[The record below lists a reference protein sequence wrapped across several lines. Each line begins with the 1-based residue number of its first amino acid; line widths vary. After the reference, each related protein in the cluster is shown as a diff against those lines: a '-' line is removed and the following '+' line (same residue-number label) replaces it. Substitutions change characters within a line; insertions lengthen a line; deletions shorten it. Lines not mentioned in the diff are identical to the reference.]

1 MTPAITVWGFLL
13 NKHMKINKI
22 IYDIRTA
29 IRDTVDD
36 QRFSDRYLIHL
47 YNLKRSKYLRNDANN
62 LQKLIDNSILQ
73 KFCMDMEEVSV
84 NECGLDYDC
93 DTIMRSKTIIPIP
106 LELHLKSAITEVKPT
121 VKISKPFNFVNKER
135 AIWSQYSPFA
145 ESIYAFL
152 DTDKY
157 LYLISKSETVKLIDC
172 ITVTGIFEDPLELQN
187 YKNCCGC
194 EEPKSCFDID
204 DTEYPLQ
211 SHHIDSIR
219 GEIIQTLVGS
229 LKLPQDEI
237 NNAND

>member
-1 MTPAITVWGFLL
+1 
-13 NKHMKINKI
+13 MKVNKI
-22 IYDIRTA
+22 LYDIRTA

-36 QRFSDRYLIHL
+36 TRFSNKYILHL

-62 LQKLIDNSILQ
+62 LQKLIDTSILQ
-73 KFCMDMEEVSV
+73 KFCLEMEEVSV

-93 DTIMRSKTIIPIP
+93 DTIMRSKTTIPTP

-135 AIWSQYSPFA
+135 AVWSQYSPFA

-157 LYLISKSETVKLIDC
+157 IYLISKSETVKLIDC

-187 YKNCCGC
+187 YTNCCGC
-194 EEPKSCFDID
+194 TPAENPCFDYFNSK
-204 DTEYPLQ
+204 YPIQ
-211 SHHIDSIR
+211 AHHIDPIR
-219 GEIIQTLVGS
+219 EEIVQNLIRTIQI
-229 LKLPQDEI
+229 PQDKT
-237 NNAND
+237 NNADDK

>member
-1 MTPAITVWGFLL
+1 
-13 NKHMKINKI
+13 MKLQKM
-22 IYDIRTA
+22 IYDVRTA

-36 QRFSDRYLIHL
+36 TKFSDRYIIYL

-121 VKISKPFNFVNKER
+121 VKITKPFNFVNKER

-157 LYLISKSETVKLIDC
+157 IYLISKSKTVKLIDC

-187 YKNCCGC
+187 YKNCCSC
-194 EEPKSCFDID
+194 EEPQPCFDENE
-204 DTEYPLQ
+204 TEYPLQ
-211 SHHIDSIR
+211 AHHVDSIR
-219 GEIIQTLVGS
+219 NEIIQTLVGS

-237 NNAND
+237 NDAND

>member
-1 MTPAITVWGFLL
+1 MVWGFLL
-13 NKHMKINKI
+13 NIHMKLQKM
-22 IYDIRTA
+22 IYDVRTA

-36 QRFSDRYLIHL
+36 TKFSDRYLIYL

-93 DTIMRSKTIIPIP
+93 GTIMRSTTTIPLP
-106 LELHLKSAITEVKPT
+106 LELHLKSAITEVKPS
-121 VKISKPFNFVNKER
+121 VKITKPFNFVNKER
-135 AIWSQYSPFA
+135 AVWSQYSPFA

-157 LYLISKSETVKLIDC
+157 IYLISKSETVKLIDC

-194 EEPKSCFDID
+194 DDAKPCFDENE
-204 DTEYPLQ
+204 TEYPLQ
-211 SHHIDSIR
+211 SHHIDAIR
-219 GEIIQTLVGS
+219 GEIIQTLIGS
-229 LKLPQDEI
+229 LNIPEDKS
-237 NNAND
+237 NDSND

>member
-1 MTPAITVWGFLL
+1 MTIQNL
-13 NKHMKINKI
+13 

-36 QRFSDRYLIHL
+36 TRFSDRYIIYL

-62 LQKLIDNSILQ
+62 LQKLIDNSVLQ
-73 KFCMDMEEVSV
+73 KFCMDMKEVSV

-93 DTIMRSKTIIPIP
+93 DTIMRSKTTIPIP

-121 VKISKPFNFVNKER
+121 VKITKPFNFVNKER
-135 AIWSQYSPFA
+135 AVWSQYSPFA

-157 LYLISKSETVKLIDC
+157 IYLISKSETVKMIDC

-187 YKNCCGC
+187 YKNCCNCGDAK
-194 EEPKSCFDID
+194 PCFDENE
-204 DTEYPLQ
+204 TEYPLQ
-211 SHHIDSIR
+211 AHHTDSIR
-219 GEIIQTLVGS
+219 NEIIQTLIGS
-229 LKLPQDEI
+229 LNVPEDKTND
-237 NNAND
+237 AND

>member
-1 MTPAITVWGFLL
+1 MTIS
-13 NKHMKINKI
+13 KI

-36 QRFSDRYLIHL
+36 TRFSNKYILHL

-62 LQKLIDNSILQ
+62 LQKLIDTSILQ

-84 NECGLDYDC
+84 NECNLDYDC
-93 DTIMRSKTIIPIP
+93 GTIMRSTTTIPLP
-106 LELHLKSAITEVKPT
+106 LELHLKSAITEVKPS
-121 VKISKPFNFVNKER
+121 VKITKPFNFVNKER

-152 DTDKY
+152 DVDKKI
-157 LYLISKSETVKLIDC
+157 YLISKSETVKLIDC

-194 EEPKSCFDID
+194 DDAKPCFDED
-204 DTEYPLQ
+204 TTEYPLQ
-211 SHHIDSIR
+211 SHHIDAVR
-219 GEIIQTLVGS
+219 LEIIRDLIGS
-229 LKLPQDEI
+229 LQIPEDKT
-237 NNAND
+237 NDSND

>member
-1 MTPAITVWGFLL
+1 
-13 NKHMKINKI
+13 MKLQKLV
-22 IYDIRTA
+22 YDVRTA

-36 QRFSDRYLIHL
+36 SKFSDRYIIYL

-73 KFCMDMEEVSV
+73 KFCMGMEEVSV

-93 DTIMRSKTIIPIP
+93 GTIMRSKTIIPTP
-106 LELHLKSAITEVKPT
+106 LELHLKSAITEVKPS
-121 VKISKPFNFVNKER
+121 VKITKPFNFVNKER
-135 AIWSQYSPFA
+135 AVWSQYSPFG

-157 LYLISKSETVKLIDC
+157 IYLISKSETVKLIDC

-187 YKNCCGC
+187 YKNCCNC
-194 EEPKSCFDID
+194 DDTKPCFDENE
-204 DTEYPLQ
+204 TEYPLQ
-211 SHHIDSIR
+211 AHHIDNIR
-219 GEIIQTLVGS
+219 LEIIRDLIGS

-237 NNAND
+237 NDAND

>member
-1 MTPAITVWGFLL
+1 
-13 NKHMKINKI
+13 MKINKI

-29 IRDTVDD
+29 IRDTADD
-36 QRFSDRYLIHL
+36 QKFSDRYLIHL

-93 DTIMRSKTIIPIP
+93 GTIMRSKGIIPIP

-121 VKISKPFNFVNKER
+121 VKITKPFNFVNKER
-135 AIWSQYSPFA
+135 AVWSQYSPFA

-157 LYLISKSETVKLIDC
+157 IYLISKSETVKLIDC

-194 EEPKSCFDID
+194 PDVTPCFDENE
-204 DTEYPLQ
+204 TEYPLQ
-211 SHHIDSIR
+211 AHHIDAIR
-219 GEIIQTLVGS
+219 NEIIQTLIGS
-229 LKLPQDEI
+229 LNIPEDKI
-237 NNAND
+237 NNANND

>member
-1 MTPAITVWGFLL
+1 MANLAKLV
-13 NKHMKINKI
+13 
-22 IYDIRTA
+22 YDIRTA

-36 QRFSDRYLIHL
+36 QKFSDRYILHL

-93 DTIMRSKTIIPIP
+93 GTIMRSKTIIPIP
-106 LELHLKSAITEVKPT
+106 LELHLKSAITEVKPS
-121 VKISKPFNFVNKER
+121 VKITKPFNFVNKER

-152 DTDKY
+152 DVDKKI
-157 LYLISKSETVKLIDC
+157 YLISKSETVKLIDC

-194 EEPKSCFDID
+194 SDAKPCFDENE
-204 DTEYPLQ
+204 TEYPLQ
-211 SHHIDSIR
+211 SHHIDAVR
-219 GEIIQTLVGS
+219 LEIIRDLIGS
-229 LKLPQDEI
+229 LQIPEDKS
-237 NNAND
+237 NDSND

>member
-1 MTPAITVWGFLL
+1 MLISKL
-13 NKHMKINKI
+13 

-36 QRFSDRYLIHL
+36 TRFSNKYILHL

-84 NECGLDYDC
+84 NECNLDYDC
-93 DTIMRSKTIIPIP
+93 GTIMRSTTIIPLP
-106 LELHLKSAITEVKPT
+106 LELHLKSAITEVKPS
-121 VKISKPFNFVNKER
+121 VKITKPFNFVNKER
-135 AIWSQYSPFA
+135 AVWSQYSPFA

-157 LYLISKSETVKLIDC
+157 IYLISKSETVKLIDC

-194 EEPKSCFDID
+194 DDAKPCFDED
-204 DTEYPLQ
+204 ATEYPLQ
-211 SHHIDSIR
+211 SHHIDAVR
-219 GEIIQTLVGS
+219 LEIIRDLIGS
-229 LKLPQDEI
+229 LNLPKDEI
-237 NNAND
+237 NNSNDD

>member
-1 MTPAITVWGFLL
+1 MANLAKL
-13 NKHMKINKI
+13 

-36 QRFSDRYLIHL
+36 TRFSDRYLIHL

-62 LQKLIDNSILQ
+62 LQKLIDTSILQ
-73 KFCMDMEEVSV
+73 KFCMEMEEVSV

-93 DTIMRSKTIIPIP
+93 GTIMRSKTIIPLP

-135 AIWSQYSPFA
+135 AVWSQYSPFA

-157 LYLISKSETVKLIDC
+157 IYLISKSETVKLIDC
-172 ITVTGIFEDPLELQN
+172 ITVTGIFEDPLE
-187 YKNCCGC
+187 
-194 EEPKSCFDID
+194 I
-204 DTEYPLQ
+204 T
-211 SHHIDSIR
+211 
-219 GEIIQTLVGS
+219 
-229 LKLPQDEI
+229 KL
-237 NNAND
+237 

>member
-1 MTPAITVWGFLL
+1 MTIS
-13 NKHMKINKI
+13 KI

-36 QRFSDRYLIHL
+36 TRFSNKYILHL

-73 KFCMDMEEVSV
+73 KFCMEMEEVSV

-93 DTIMRSKTIIPIP
+93 DTIIRSKTTIPTP
-106 LELHLKSAITEVKPT
+106 LELHLKSAITEVKPS
-121 VKISKPFNFVNKER
+121 VKITKPFNFVNKER
-135 AIWSQYSPFA
+135 AVWSQYSPFA

-152 DTDKY
+152 DVDKKI
-157 LYLISKSETVKLIDC
+157 YLISKSETVKLIDC

-194 EEPKSCFDID
+194 EDAKPCFDENE
-204 DTEYPLQ
+204 TEYPLQ
-211 SHHIDSIR
+211 AHHIDSIR
-219 GEIIQTLVGS
+219 NEIIQTLIGS
-229 LKLPQDEI
+229 LNIPEDKI
-237 NNAND
+237 NNSNDD